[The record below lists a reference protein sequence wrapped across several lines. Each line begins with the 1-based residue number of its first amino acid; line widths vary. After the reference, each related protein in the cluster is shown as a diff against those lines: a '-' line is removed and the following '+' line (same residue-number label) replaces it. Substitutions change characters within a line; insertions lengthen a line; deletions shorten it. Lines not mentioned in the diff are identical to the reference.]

1 MGGDVTVSSMPG
13 AGSTFVLT
21 LPACIEKPPTQ
32 STAPAQRSAPSDS
45 SSIVHLN

>member
-21 LPACIEKPPTQ
+21 LPAVAAGSPMLPTPRA
-32 STAPAQRSAPSDS
+32 TPE
-45 SSIVHLN
+45 VVNLG